1 MNTIE
6 HPATHHSHPI
16 MVVDDDD
23 DIRDIL
29 AMMLSGEGFPIV
41 TAADGAAALDTLRS
55 GTEPALILLDL
66 RMPRV
71 SGYEVLETLK
81 REGRFAG
88 IPVVVMS
95 GDSSARAVASSLGA
109 DACLEKPVEYD
120 DVLALAHKFA

>member
-1 MNTIE
+1 MN
-6 HPATHHSHPI
+6 PSHPI

-29 AMMLSGEGFPIV
+29 AMMLRGEGFPIV
-41 TAADGAAALDTLRS
+41 TAADGAAALASLRS
-55 GTEPALILLDL
+55 GTRPSLILLDL

-81 REGRFAG
+81 SEDGFAA

-120 DVLALAHKFA
+120 DVLALAHRFA